1 MPSTTTRQ
9 QRRPS
14 HTRSRRHTMAWRND
28 QRAQSLQLFTERSK
42 HLIWSPALLRL
53 LLEEL
58 WIEDEL
64 VSLIGAPGRLSVSR
78 YPQAIAVA
86 LALRHSWRP
95 DDLRGV
101 AKRLG
106 ISDLNL

>member
-1 MPSTTTRQ
+1 
-9 QRRPS
+9 
-14 HTRSRRHTMAWRND
+14 MAWRTD

-42 HLIWSPALLRL
+42 DMTWSPALLRL

-64 VSLIGAPGRLSVSR
+64 VSLIGALSRLSASR
-78 YPQAIAVA
+78 YPQAVA
-86 LALRHSWRP
+86 LSLALRHSWRP
-95 DDLRGV
+95 DDLTRV

-106 ISDLNL
+106 IRHVDL

>member
-1 MPSTTTRQ
+1 
-9 QRRPS
+9 
-14 HTRSRRHTMAWRND
+14 MAWRKD

-64 VSLIGAPGRLSVSR
+64 VSLIGAPGRLSVSGTR
-78 YPQAIAVA
+78 KRS
-86 LALRHSWRP
+86 LLHWHSGTVGDRMT
-95 DDLRGV
+95 
-101 AKRLG
+101 
-106 ISDLNL
+106 